1 MNRPS
6 PLRFFWEV
14 LHPGPAVM
22 AALASLLAFATY
34 LATTGEE
41 GFDNALGLVLV
52 AQLLAAST
60 GYRDALVR
68 GRFDGLLAG
77 RERRVG
83 VAFAHAAL
91 SMLPGLALWLA
102 FGAASRA
109 AIGQRSFAFTSGG
122 MLAFADASV
131 IVWVVSLWLGRH
143 TGGVLWLV
151 TLLLLAAGSQ
161 VRELRFTYNTVSE
174 DWFVRLKSAAA
185 AVVLPIA
192 MHDNGGYVEP
202 PIRVLVGTAILAIFA
217 AGVWTIV
224 RLDAPLRDPS

>member
-1 MNRPS
+1 
-6 PLRFFWEV
+6 
-14 LHPGPAVM
+14 M
-22 AALASLLAFATY
+22 AALASALACATY

-41 GFDNALGLVLV
+41 GFDNALGLVLL

-68 GRFDGLLAG
+68 GHFDGLLTG
-77 RERRVG
+77 RHRKVG
-83 VAFAHAAL
+83 VALAHAGL
-91 SMLPGLALWLA
+91 SMLPGVVLWLA
-102 FGAASRA
+102 FGAASQ

-122 MLAFADASV
+122 MLAFADVSV
-131 IVWVVSLWLGRH
+131 IVWVVSLWLGRN
-143 TGGVLWLV
+143 TGGALWLV
-151 TLLLLAAGSQ
+151 TLFLLAAGARI
-161 VRELRFTYNTVSE
+161 RELRFAYNTVSE

-192 MHDNGGYVEP
+192 MHGNGGYVEP